1 MIPSIAHVGFSKAVG
16 PGKVQEFYSVIRHR
30 GGVGGGVSA
39 GELDS
44 PELRDH
50 KSSKKE
56 EKSSTFVRLWKEAR
70 REKGHLA
77 MAAVCLLVSSSANLM
92 APSILAR
99 YRILLVFFESDREIA
114 SYLRSCL
121 F

>member
-1 MIPSIAHVGFSKAVG
+1 M
-16 PGKVQEFYSVIRHR
+16 IRHR
-30 GGVGGGVSA
+30 GGVGA

-44 PELRDH
+44 SQTGNH
-50 KSSKKE
+50 KLTKKE
-56 EKSSTFVRLWKEAR
+56 RKSSTFVRLWKEAR

-99 YRILLVFFESDREIA
+99 YMTLVFCGSDREVGGIALVFF
-114 SYLRSCL
+114 
-121 F
+121 